1 MKTQYLLVGYG
12 LANVCFAKYCVE
24 NKHPFIIFDD
34 QKITASNVAA
44 GVVNPVVLKRF
55 TPVWQAIEQMELL
68 KKIFTE
74 FSDLLGNS
82 YFHQMPIY
90 RVLANDKE
98 GEIWQRKRIESPVLE
113 KYLNADLKENKYP
126 SLRADH
132 GFGVMNETGYVDISK
147 LLADFKNQYQ
157 SHFINQKFDYNK
169 LNIEKSTYQDI
180 SFEKIIFAE
189 GSKVAQ
195 NPYFNFIPIQPNKG
209 QVLKIR
215 TEEELPQAIVKSKC
229 FLMPIGKHEYYVGAT
244 YNREFEHNE
253 ATLEDREKLEEQ
265 LAHFYTERFQIIDE
279 KVGIRPTVPDH
290 KPIIGQHPEY
300 PNLYVL
306 NGLGT
311 RGTFNG
317 PAMAKALYE
326 SIEQGKAINPLIDIK
341 RFLK

>member
-12 LANVCFAKYCVE
+12 IANVCFAKYCVE
-24 NKHPFIIFDD
+24 NKHSFIIFDD

-55 TPVWQAIEQMELL
+55 TPVWQAVEQMNLL
-68 KKIFTE
+68 KKTFNE
-74 FSDLLGNS
+74 FSELLGNK
-82 YFHQMPIY
+82 YFHEMPIY

-98 GEIWQRKRIESPVLE
+98 AEIWQRKRLENPILE
-113 KYLNADLKENKYP
+113 KYLNPKLINNHYP
-126 SLRADH
+126 SLKAEH
-132 GFGVMNETGYVDISK
+132 GFGTMNETGYVDITK
-147 LLADFKNQYQ
+147 LLADFKNQYNE
-157 SHFINQKFDYNK
+157 HFRNKKFDYAK
-169 LNIEKSTYQDI
+169 LQVENSTYEDI
-180 SFEKIIFAE
+180 TFDKIIFAE

-195 NPYFNFIPIQPNKG
+195 NPYFNFIPVVPNKG

-215 TEEELPQAIVKSKC
+215 TEEELPRAIVKSKC

-244 YNREFEHNE
+244 YNREFENDE

-290 KPIIGQHPEY
+290 KPIIGQHPKY
-300 PNLYVL
+300 SNLYVL

-317 PAMAKALYE
+317 PAMSKALYE
-326 SIEQGKAINPLIDIK
+326 SIELNTPIDPLIDIR
-341 RFLK
+341 RFL